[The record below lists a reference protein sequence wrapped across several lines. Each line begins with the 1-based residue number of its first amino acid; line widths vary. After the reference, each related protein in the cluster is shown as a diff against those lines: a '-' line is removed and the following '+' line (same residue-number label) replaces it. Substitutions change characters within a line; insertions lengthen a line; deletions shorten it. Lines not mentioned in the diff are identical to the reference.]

1 MRQKH
6 LNEMVAEATGEDLCV
21 IRHRG
26 FSIAD
31 AMNSNPDP
39 EPDDLSPQVIDWDE
53 MDLQRNVAV
62 VNQRPVNSQS
72 ANPQPANPQPA
83 NHVA

>member
-31 AMNSNPDP
+31 PTHVNFDP
-39 EPDDLSPQVIDWDE
+39 EPDDLPLQVIDWDE
-53 MDLQRNVAV
+53 MDLQRNVAIV
-62 VNQRPVNSQS
+62 SQRPRIRV
-72 ANPQPANPQPA
+72 
-83 NHVA
+83 V

>member
-6 LNEMVAEATGEDLCV
+6 LNEMVAEATGEDLRV

-31 AMNSNPDP
+31 AMHSNPGP
-39 EPDDLSPQVIDWDE
+39 EPDDLSPQIIDWDE
-53 MDLQRNVAV
+53 MDLQRHVAV
-62 VNQRPVNSQS
+62 VSQRAVNQRPVNS
-72 ANPQPANPQPA
+72 QPANPQPA

>member
-1 MRQKH
+1 MSQKH

-31 AMNSNPDP
+31 PMNVNFDP
-39 EPDDLSPQVIDWDE
+39 EPDDLPPQVIDWDE
-53 MDLQRNVAV
+53 IDLQRNVAV
-62 VNQRPVNSQS
+62 VSQRQCVRVS
-72 ANPQPANPQPA
+72 
-83 NHVA
+83 

>member
-1 MRQKH
+1 MSPKH

-21 IRHRG
+21 IQLRG

-31 AMNSNPDP
+31 PMYVNFDP
-39 EPDDLSPQVIDWDE
+39 EPEDLPSLIIDWDE

-62 VNQRPVNSQS
+62 VSQRQRVR
-72 ANPQPANPQPA
+72 
-83 NHVA
+83 VA

>member
-1 MRQKH
+1 MSQKH

-31 AMNSNPDP
+31 PVNVNFDP
-39 EPDDLSPQVIDWDE
+39 EPDHQPPHVIDWDE
-53 MDLQRNVAV
+53 IDLQRNVAV
-62 VNQRPVNSQS
+62 VSQRQCVR
-72 ANPQPANPQPA
+72 
-83 NHVA
+83 VV

>member
-1 MRQKH
+1 MTQKH

-31 AMNSNPDP
+31 PMYVNFDP
-39 EPDDLSPQVIDWDE
+39 EPEDLPSLIIDWDE

-62 VNQRPVNSQS
+62 VSQRQRVR
-72 ANPQPANPQPA
+72 
-83 NHVA
+83 VA